1 MERLFRSLKTKWIP
15 PLGYRS
21 VSAAREDL
29 GRYLEGYYN
38 W

>member
-1 MERLFRSLKTKWIP
+1 MERLFRSLKTEWIP